1 MSRHAQVIK
10 NSKFVISL
18 QYLKEGVSDEA
29 DFLYADKHENL
40 PRIDTMVLIGMVKHS
55 QSSQNSKFAI
65 SLQYLKRDV
74 RDGVDFLQADKYQSS
89 L

>member
-1 MSRHAQVIK
+1 MK
-10 NSKFVISL
+10 
-18 QYLKEGVSDEA
+18 EA
-29 DFLYADKHENL
+29 DFLYADKHENF

-74 RDGVDFLQADKYQSS
+74 RDGVDFLHADKYQSS